1 MKIYKYVL
9 GVGAL
14 GLIVTTGITTAS
26 AYQGDF
32 TTRGP
37 NYNSERHEAMQRA
50 FENLDFN
57 EWQELM
63 SESRGRVKD
72 IVTEETFP
80 LFAKART
87 LSQNGDYEEANQIRQ
102 ELGLRGMGGER
113 VEKGTAKGIGQEQRN
128 RQGWRNK

>member
-9 GVGAL
+9 GVGVL

-32 TTRGP
+32 TTQGP
-37 NYNSERHEAMQRA
+37 YYNDERHEAMERA
-50 FENLDFN
+50 FENLNFN

-80 LFAKART
+80 LFAKAHA
-87 LSQNGDYEEANQIRQ
+87 LAENGDYVGANQIRQ
-102 ELGLRGMGGER
+102 ELGLREIGSKR
-113 VEKGTAKGIGQEQRN
+113 AEKRTAKCVGQEQRN
-128 RQGWRNK
+128 GQGWRNK